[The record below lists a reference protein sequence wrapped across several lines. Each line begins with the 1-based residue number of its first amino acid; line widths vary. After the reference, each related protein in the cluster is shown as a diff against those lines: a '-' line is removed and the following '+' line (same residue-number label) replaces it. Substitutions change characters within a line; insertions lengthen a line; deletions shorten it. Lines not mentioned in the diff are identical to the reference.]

1 MGNFIMF
8 QNKRR
13 CKGMETVEQNIQQD
27 MEKDDVQKKFMELFH
42 QQNMEKQSKD
52 FIEFFQYVESMQL
65 QLSMMVDVL
74 QDVKEQLSQM
84 QKNQPE
90 SVKEKLMNKVSYL
103 QEKVTNLLEHL
114 SAIKD
119 YLVETVMQAV
129 NAFKEK
135 GKAEM
140 CKVLQKGISG
150 IKAVLTD
157 YREHLS
163 DVILDYQ
170 KTINQIDSIGEQ
182 LKQIGNG
189 VSNVGRLLTGKSTKE
204 MSNKNSGVGLTR
216 AVNKPIKKAVENLQK
231 NMDTVDKTFEKL
243 NQLTKYFDTRKE
255 AEKGERASIKGKL
268 LQMKTKVNQQKK
280 TPEQDKA
287 KNKEVCL

>member
-1 MGNFIMF
+1 
-8 QNKRR
+8 
-13 CKGMETVEQNIQQD
+13 METVEQNIQQD